1 MHISK
6 RYETYMQ
13 MSYYFTYTTRE
24 LTNKLPVNLLIYLSS
39 IPRTTPQ
46 LSLHNTSKFPKYIHC
61 IGLSKH
67 KIWKEKKMKKKQ
79 AQELLT
85 QDSNQQQDSQ
95 LTRAYEPA
103 SSQLMLE

>member
-13 MSYYFTYTTRE
+13 MSYYFTYATRE
-24 LTNKLPVNLLIYLSS
+24 PTNKLPVNLLIYLSS
-39 IPRTTPQ
+39 IPGMTPQ

-61 IGLSKH
+61 IGLSKS
-67 KIWKEKKMKKKQ
+67 KIWKKEMKKKQ